1 MRERQGPKAAQAEA
15 TRTALIAIAR
25 AEFAKRGYE
34 AVSLDDILKRA
45 GLTKGA
51 IYHHFGDKK
60 GLFRAVV
67 IRVQSEVA
75 DKARKAG
82 HAKPEPLEAL
92 LAVCTS
98 FFSQLANPR
107 VMRIVCR
114 EAGVFLS
121 WAECAE
127 IDDKHMLAVMRAFV
141 GALQVS
147 GGMTELD
154 TEATTRVVTGS
165 IYQVVEWASH
175 GVTRKRAAQGEAVLL
190 SMIRAVASG

>member
-1 MRERQGPKAAQAEA
+1 MRERQGSKAAQAEA
-15 TRTALIAIAR
+15 TRAALIAIAR
-25 AEFAKRGYE
+25 TEFAKRGYE
-34 AVSLDDILKRA
+34 AVSLDDILKRT

-60 GLFRAVV
+60 GLFREVV

-75 DKARKAG
+75 AKARKAG
-82 HAKPEPLEAL
+82 HGQRDPLEAL

-98 FFSQLANPR
+98 FFLHLARPQ

-127 IDDKHMLAVMRAFV
+127 IDDKYMLAVMREFV
-141 GALQVS
+141 GALRAC

-154 TEATTRVVTGS
+154 PEATTRVVTGS
-165 IYQVVEWASH
+165 IYQIVEWASH
-175 GVTRKRAAQGEAVLL
+175 GVKRKRVAQGELVLL
-190 SMIRAVASG
+190 SMIRAVAGA